1 MIFTLPKE
9 DIPGLV
15 AKQLDSFFPVLVGE
29 ERALLAS
36 CLDMVLAKCEV
47 NFSHADNKYFSTVQ
61 DGVRVTRFDPLH
73 SIQWMIFLYY
83 LSHELYL
90 RKSGLCDRV
99 YYLNKIM
106 HSVDLFYAV
115 NLPDVFCAEHPLGSV
130 MGRAEY
136 GERFFFYQ
144 GCTVGGFHCKD
155 GSIVYPT
162 IGENVR
168 MYANASILGNCH
180 IGNDVKIGA
189 GALIKNQDVPDGC
202 IVFGSS
208 PNIII
213 KQSR

>member
-1 MIFTLPKE
+1 MIFLIPKE
-9 DIPGLV
+9 EVLKLV
-15 AKQLDSFFPVLVGE
+15 KKQLEAYFLVLSNE
-29 ERALLAS
+29 ETSALES
-36 CLDMVLAKCEV
+36 CFERSLVKCEF
-47 NFSHADNKYFSTVQ
+47 NFSHSENKYFSIVK
-61 DGVRVTRFDPLH
+61 DGEKEIKFDPFH

-90 RKSGLCDRV
+90 IKSKLCDKV

-115 NLPDVFCAEHPLGSV
+115 SLPDVFCAEHPLGSV

-136 GERFFFYQ
+136 GENFFFYQ

-155 GSIVYPT
+155 GTIVYPT
-162 IGENVR
+162 IGNNVR
-168 MYANASILGNCH
+168 MFANSSILGNSH
-180 IGNDVKIGA
+180 IGNNVKIGA

-202 IVFGSS
+202 VVFGSS

-213 KQSR
+213 KQAK